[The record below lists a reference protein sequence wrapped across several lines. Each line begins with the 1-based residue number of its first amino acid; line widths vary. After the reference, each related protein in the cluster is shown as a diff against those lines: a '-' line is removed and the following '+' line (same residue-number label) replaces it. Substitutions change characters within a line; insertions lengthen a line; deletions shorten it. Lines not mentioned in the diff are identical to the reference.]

1 MGAANNSSNR
11 GTAKARSGES
21 FVAAQKRR
29 QARQSMWW
37 RIGITAVVALLAVGI
52 GVGLLV
58 GRGGNDA
65 PVAAPSAFTSD
76 GALVF
81 DAQNVPTVSITE
93 DFQCPACR
101 QFEQTFGSTVD
112 GLIDNGQARVEFR
125 PVAILN
131 RMTSDDYS
139 SRSAS
144 ASACVADESTTAW
157 RAFKTELF
165 DNQPAEG
172 GGPGLSNDR
181 LAELAVSAG
190 ATSPDTATCITEERY
205 VPWADQMTSEAT
217 SNGLRGTPTVT
228 VNGEQLS
235 DMTPAGLLAAIA
247 AAGQ

>member
-11 GTAKARSGES
+11 GTKARSGES

-37 RIGITAVVALLAVGI
+37 RIGITAVVALLAVGV

-58 GRGGNDA
+58 GRGGNDE

-76 GALVF
+76 GALVI

-93 DFQCPACR
+93 DFQCPACA
-101 QFEQTFGSTVD
+101 QFEQITGPAVNE
-112 GLIDNGQARVEFR
+112 LIDSGQARVEYR

-131 RMTSDDYS
+131 RMSSDDYS
-139 SRSAS
+139 SRAAA
-144 ASACVADESTTAW
+144 ASACVADESTAAW
-157 RAFKTELF
+157 RSFKTALF
-165 DNQPAEG
+165 TNQPAEG

-181 LAELAVSAG
+181 LVELASAAG
-190 ATSPDTATCITEERY
+190 AGSPETASCITDERY
-205 VPWADQMTSEAT
+205 VPWVDRMTEQAT

-228 VNGEQLS
+228 VDGEQLS
-235 DMTPAGLLAAIA
+235 DMTAAGLTAAVQ